1 MMTGCVARRWRAP
14 VLAIGLL
21 AAASGCSLDDLLSVE
36 DPDVATP
43 GSLTGEDALPVLLAG
58 ALGDFQLAFTGD
70 NAGVTE
76 GLINLG
82 GLLADEF
89 TIAESFPTRVPIDRR
104 DIGNVNVTLNT
115 VYSYAHR
122 ARDRKAHV

>member
-1 MMTGCVARRWRAP
+1 MKNFLKST
-14 VLAIGLL
+14 VLGLGMIV
-21 AAASGCSLDDLLSVE
+21 AASACSIGDLLSVE

-58 ALGDFQLAFTGD
+58 AFGDFQLAFGGD
-70 NAGVTE
+70 NLGVTE

-89 TIAESFPTRVPIDRR
+89 TSAESFPTRVPIDRR
-104 DIGNVNVTLNT
+104 DISIVNASLNT

-122 ARDRKAHV
+122 A